1 MPKTFKNFIVLLIAF
16 ASSKITAQEITI
28 GYHNDLDTLRA
39 WVDEIHPWPYSR
51 CSKHEADSAF
61 ALAHSEI
68 DSSTSILD
76 FSKLIG
82 RTLGV
87 FSDSHT
93 LINID
98 QFQSSIAN
106 NKGELKIALR
116 YIEGKFFVS
125 KDPNNIIDLGTQI
138 IKINDNPIIE
148 YFNSALSISPT
159 EGNTYT
165 SKVRVATIL
174 MLDFAL
180 YDIEDGAE
188 RIILET
194 SKGEVI
200 DYPIVKRSTNIEKVK
215 SVVEWV
221 WPIEGDSIVTI
232 KVKSF
237 NEGKDGT
244 YYKEVKR
251 GFRKLKRS
259 NYNHL
264 VVDLRGNLGGSAT
277 RMKYLL
283 SFIIDEEFAFP
294 EVYLYKQCR
303 ETKKNYNDVYQG
315 FIKWVADKFGDNEQD
330 LQVIK
335 KSAHLEI
342 GETDSIRLKPNNYK
356 FKQVFDGNTCLLI
369 DGLSASASVSFASY
383 YKRFNRGDM
392 IGENCMGA
400 MTGTFGNP
408 IHRTLNN
415 SRIGVSIASV
425 AFALDSNLN
434 WHSTPISPFRFIQ
447 QSPEEIS
454 TEYDPYLSAIDDWY
468 NYPNVS
474 SSFDFL
480 TIECKILFS
489 ELESVYSQNR
499 KWAGEMR
506 SEVFDLIVKCDY
518 CIEDY
523 NKKIKEVEKSVVSED
538 EILESVT
545 ELYRRKKRCIELRNA
560 QIHLK
565 LPFELR
571 ATFNELIA
579 PNRPDVLHFGIHNR
593 ADCNVCIK

>member
-1 MPKTFKNFIVLLIAF
+1 MPSTFKNFIIVVLAF
-16 ASSKITAQEITI
+16 ASSKLTAQEITK

-68 DSSTSILD
+68 DTSTSMLD
-76 FSKLIG
+76 FLKLIG

-93 LINID
+93 LINIEK
-98 QFQSSIAN
+98 FQSSVAN

-116 YIEGKFFVS
+116 YIEGKFYVS
-125 KDPNNIIDLGTQI
+125 KDPNDIIDLGTQI
-138 IKINDNPIIE
+138 IKINGNPIIE
-148 YFNSALSISPT
+148 YFNSALNITPT

-174 MLDFAL
+174 MMDFAL
-180 YDIEDGAE
+180 YDIEDDAE
-188 RIILET
+188 GIILET
-194 SKGEVI
+194 AKGEVI
-200 DYPIVKRSTNIEKVK
+200 DYPVVKRSTNIEKVK

-221 WPIEGDSIVTI
+221 WPIEGYSIVTI

-237 NEGKDGT
+237 NEGKDGRF
-244 YYKEVKR
+244 YREVKR
-251 GFRKLKRS
+251 GFRKLKRTDY
-259 NYNHL
+259 NYL

-277 RMKYLL
+277 RMEYLL

-294 EVYLYKQCR
+294 EVAIYKQCR
-303 ETKKNYNDVYQG
+303 ETKENYNDVYKG
-315 FIKWVADKFGDNEQD
+315 FIKWLVDKFGDDEQYIQ
-330 LQVIK
+330 LIK
-335 KSAHLEI
+335 RSALLEI
-342 GETDSIRLKPNNYK
+342 GETDSMRFKPNNYE
-356 FKQVFDGNTCLLI
+356 FKQVFGGNTCLLI
-369 DGLSASASVSFASY
+369 DGLSASASVSFTSY
-383 YKRFNRGDM
+383 YKRFNRGEV
-392 IGENCMGA
+392 IGENCMGP

-408 IHRTLNN
+408 IHRTLRN

-474 SSFDFL
+474 SSFDFH
-480 TIECKILFS
+480 TRECQILFS
-489 ELESVYSQNR
+489 ELESVYSLSR

-506 SEVFDLIVKCDY
+506 SEVFDLIVKCDD

-523 NKKIKEVEKSVVSED
+523 NKKIKEVEKSMVLED
-538 EILESVT
+538 EILERVT
-545 ELYRRKKRCIELRNA
+545 ELYKRKKGCVELRNA
-560 QIHLK
+560 QINLK
-565 LPFELR
+565 LPLELR
-571 ATFNELIA
+571 TTFNELIA
-579 PNRPDVLHFGIHNR
+579 PNRPAVLHFGIHNR
-593 ADCNVCIK
+593 ADCNVCKK